1 MCTSTASGAAGRYSA
16 SVVDLGPMHPRAAA
30 PVLALLLVGGSTLA
44 GAGVERVW
52 VMRGNQDEITVQR
65 ANGDLWRLGLDRQ
78 CSLLSGTSSRLLL
91 IQFSVSFPGA
101 EPRILVPELDLV
113 CRVTRA
119 DSIGHRAP
127 PAPQEIPER
136 GLVAMREALEGLGY
150 NCGPLAV
157 HGWTP
162 DAALAFT
169 RYRES
174 RRLDASAQGLKRAVT
189 ALAIDAL
196 GGRSLTASGQRRS
209 QAIADESD
217 EIAAYLVKGGSAAC
231 DEPTFVR
238 GVAADSSYF
247 TLGDGSVWDVDAR
260 LRGPVAGWLASD
272 AVMACGGRLVNL
284 RTGEMARATRLR

>member
-1 MCTSTASGAAGRYSA
+1 MCRPAPADVVVVIAATSYRIISLVIG
-16 SVVDLGPMHPRAAA
+16 
-30 PVLALLLVGGSTLA
+30 LLLASPA

-52 VMRGNQDEITVQR
+52 VTRGNQDELTVQR
-65 ANGDLWRLGLDRQ
+65 ANGDLWRLGLDHQ
-78 CSLLSGTSSRLLL
+78 CPLLSGYSSRLLL
-91 IQFSVSFPGA
+91 VQFSVSFPGS

-113 CRVTRA
+113 CRATRA

-127 PAPQEIPER
+127 PVPRETPER
-136 GLVAMREALEGLGY
+136 GLAAMRETLEALGY

-157 HGWTP
+157 HGWTSE
-162 DAALAFT
+162 AAQAFS

-174 RRLDASAQGLKRAVT
+174 RRLDASAQGLKRAVV

-196 GGRSLTASGQRRS
+196 GGHSLTASRQRRS

-217 EIAAYLVKGGSAAC
+217 EIVAYLVRGGSMEC

-247 TLGDGSVWDVDAR
+247 MLGDGSVWDVAPVR
-260 LRGPVAGWLASD
+260 RGPVAGWLASD
-272 AVMACGGRLVNL
+272 GVMVCGGRLVNL
-284 RTGEMARATRLR
+284 RTGELARATRLR

>member
-1 MCTSTASGAAGRYSA
+1 MRSRINTL
-16 SVVDLGPMHPRAAA
+16 VVG
-30 PVLALLLVGGSTLA
+30 LLLASPA

-52 VMRGNQDEITVQR
+52 VARGNQDEITVQR

-78 CSLLSGTSSRLLL
+78 CPLLSGYSSRLLL
-91 IQFSVSFPGA
+91 IQFSVSFPGS
-101 EPRILVPELDLV
+101 EPRILVPELDLA
-113 CRVTRA
+113 CRATRA

-127 PAPQEIPER
+127 PVSRETPER
-136 GLVAMREALEGLGY
+136 GLAAMRETLEGLGY

-162 DAALAFT
+162 DAAQAFT

-174 RRLDASAQGLKRAVT
+174 RRLDASSQGLKRAVT

-217 EIAAYLVKGGSAAC
+217 EIVAYLVRGGSAEC
-231 DEPTFVR
+231 EEPTFVR
-238 GVAADSSYF
+238 SVAADSSYF
-247 TLGDGSVWDVDAR
+247 TLVDGSVWDVAPVQ
-260 LRGPVAGWLASD
+260 RGPVAGWFASD
-272 AVMACGGRLVNL
+272 GVMACGGRLVNL
-284 RTGEMARATRLR
+284 RTGEMARARRLR